1 MYRILLLVPFLLLSV
16 IGCDLVSGDE
26 VARFPINRVSSGEG
40 NGASEQSLQLQKGEQ
55 VAFWSEMELE
65 YEGEVDLRFRVN
77 IMKDGTDFD
86 QLEVNPFEKN
96 ITIGE
101 VKKEINGDV
110 YWSFEGK
117 NGEIEIPEDGKYT
130 FHAWLEASDTS
141 SLKVGKAELV
151 LRK

>member
-1 MYRILLLVPFLLLSV
+1 MYRILLLVPVLFFGFV
-16 IGCDLVSGDE
+16 GCDLVSGE
-26 VARFPINRVSSGEG
+26 EIARFPVNRVSSAEDTA
-40 NGASEQSLQLQKGEQ
+40 ASEQSLQLKKGEEI
-55 VAFWSEMELE
+55 AFWSEMEVE
-65 YEGEVDLRFRVN
+65 YQGEVELRFRVD
-77 IMKDGTDFD
+77 IRKDGTDFD

-110 YWSFEGK
+110 YWSFDGK
-117 NGEIEIPEDGKYT
+117 NGEIEIPEDGEYT
-130 FHAWLEASDTS
+130 FVAWLEASDVS